1 MTVAGIARRLLPERV
16 ADTLIRARKRL
27 RRARIDRLPRLE
39 KEDFKR
45 ILVEDLGLMPGQVV
59 YLHTSVD
66 RLNLGFQFYQ
76 ILPLVRE
83 VIGPQGTIVLPTYPN
98 RGSMSSLEYLERG
111 KVFDVK
117 RTPAYTGLL
126 NEFARRQQGAVRS
139 LHPTKSVCAIGP
151 LAAELT
157 REHHLSPYPY
167 DARSPYYKLID
178 YNAKIVGLGVGSEY
192 LSFVYVIDDALKENP
207 PVRTYDPRIFSA
219 RCIDETGMEV
229 VVETYGH
236 DMRQVVHDIPRF
248 IKQHVPPEACL
259 DLRINGMKFFRAD
272 AARLFESMMSLAKKG
287 ITVYDRQD
295 V

>member
-98 RGSMSSLEYLERG
+98 RGAMSSLEYLERG